1 MAGKMEREVA
11 DSLKRFFSAQ
21 KGLSEL
27 GVIKSR
33 DYVGDIGRYVCTL
46 AYGLKVPKGRRP
58 ADYDGKIGKS
68 RVAVRLN
75 NCPIGTPVR
84 LMEPLDFDELI
95 VVLGPN
101 CLLRPEG
108 VASDFIFY
116 RFTPEEVRRRFK
128 KTRSGYMGGGDVFD
142 RTYDK
147 VLNITTG

>member
-1 MAGKMEREVA
+1 MEPAVA
-11 DSLKRFFSAQ
+11 DSLKQFFSAQ
-21 KGLSEL
+21 KSLGEL

-33 DYVGDIGRYVCTL
+33 DYLGDIGRYVCTL
-46 AYGLKVPKGRRP
+46 VYGLKVPKVRGRLG
-58 ADYDGKIGKS
+58 YDGKIGRS

-75 NCPIGTPVR
+75 NCPVGNPVR
-84 LMEPLDFDELI
+84 LAEPFDFDELI

-116 RFTPEEVRRRFK
+116 RFTPEEIRKRFK
-128 KTRSGYMGGGDVFD
+128 KTRSGYVGGRGVFD
-142 RTYDK
+142 RTYDR

>member
-1 MAGKMEREVA
+1 MEREVA
-11 DSLKRFFSAQ
+11 NALKQFFSIQ
-21 KGLSEL
+21 KDLSEL

-33 DYVGDIGRYVCTL
+33 DYLGDIGRYVCTL
-46 AYGLKVPKGRRP
+46 AYGLKVPKSGKP
-58 ADYDGKIGKS
+58 TGYDGRIGRS

-75 NCPIGTPVR
+75 NCPVGTPVR
-84 LMEPLDFDELI
+84 LTEPLDFDELI

-116 RFTPEEVRRRFK
+116 RFTVEEVRRRFR
-128 KTRSGYMGGGDVFD
+128 KTKSGYVGGGDVFD

-147 VLNITTG
+147 VLNITVG

>member
-1 MAGKMEREVA
+1 VAGKMEREVA

-21 KGLSEL
+21 KDLSEI

-33 DYVGDIGRYVCTL
+33 DYI
-46 AYGLKVPKGRRP
+46 
-58 ADYDGKIGKS
+58 S
-68 RVAVRLN
+68 SVAVRLN
-75 NCPIGTPVR
+75 NCPVGTPVR
-84 LMEPLDFDELI
+84 LAEPFDFDELI

-101 CLLRPEG
+101 CFLRPEG

-116 RFTPEEVRRRFK
+116 RFTPEEVRQRFK
-128 KTRSGYMGGGDVFD
+128 KTKSGYVGGGGVFD

>member
-1 MAGKMEREVA
+1 MEREVS

-21 KGLSEL
+21 KDLSGL

-33 DYVGDIGRYVCTL
+33 DYIGDIGRYVCTL
-46 AYGLKVPKGRRP
+46 VYGLKVSKGRKP
-58 ADYDGKIGKS
+58 TGYDGKIGRS
-68 RVAVRLN
+68 RIAVRLN
-75 NCPIGTPVR
+75 NCPVGSPVR
-84 LMEPLDFDELI
+84 LTEPLDFDEMI

-116 RFTPEEVRRRFK
+116 RFTPNEVRQRFRR
-128 KTRSGYMGGGDVFD
+128 TRSGYVGGGDVFD

-147 VLNITTG
+147 ALNITTG

>member
-1 MAGKMEREVA
+1 MERMEREVA
-11 DSLKRFFSAQ
+11 DSLRRFFSAQ
-21 KGLSEL
+21 TGLSEL

-33 DYVGDIGRYVCTL
+33 DYIGDIGRYVCML
-46 AYGLKVPKGRRP
+46 VYGLKVPKGRKP
-58 ADYDGKIGKS
+58 TGYDGKIDKS

-75 NCPIGTPVR
+75 NCPVGTPVR
-84 LMEPLDFDELI
+84 LPEPLDFDELI

-116 RFTPEEVRRRFK
+116 RFTPEQVRKRFK
-128 KTRSGYMGGGDVFD
+128 KTRGGYVGGGDVFD

-147 VLNITTG
+147 VLNITAG

>member
-1 MAGKMEREVA
+1 MERMEREVA

-21 KGLSEL
+21 TDLSEL
-27 GVIKSR
+27 GIINSR

-46 AYGLKVPKGRRP
+46 VYGLKIPKGTKP
-58 ADYDGKIGKS
+58 IGYDGKIGKS

-75 NCPIGTPVR
+75 NCPVGSPVR
-84 LMEPLDFDELI
+84 LAEPLDFDGLI
-95 VVLGPN
+95 VILGPN

-116 RFTPEEVRRRFK
+116 RFTTAEVRKRFK
-128 KTRSGYMGGGDVFD
+128 KTRSSYVGGEDIFD

>member
-1 MAGKMEREVA
+1 MERMEREIA

-21 KGLSEL
+21 KDLSEL

-33 DYVGDIGRYVCTL
+33 DYLGDIGRYVCTL
-46 AYGLKVPKGRRP
+46 AYGLKVPKGRKP
-58 ADYDGKIGKS
+58 TGYDGKIGKS
-68 RVAVRLN
+68 RVTVRLN
-75 NCPIGTPVR
+75 NCPVGTPVS
-84 LMEPLDFDELI
+84 LTEPFDFDELI

-128 KTRSGYMGGGDVFD
+128 KTKSGYVSGQDVFD

>member
-1 MAGKMEREVA
+1 MEREVA

>member
-1 MAGKMEREVA
+1 MEREVA
-11 DSLKRFFSAQ
+11 DSLKQFFSAQ
-21 KGLSEL
+21 KSLNEL
-27 GVIKSR
+27 GIIHSR
-33 DYVGDIGRYVCTL
+33 DYIGDIGRYVCTL

-58 ADYDGKIGKS
+58 TGYDGKIGKS
-68 RVAVRLN
+68 RIAVRLN

-116 RFTPEEVRRRFK
+116 RFTPEEVRQRFK
-128 KTRSGYMGGGDVFD
+128 ETESGYVGGRGAFD

-147 VLNITTG
+147 ALNLTAS